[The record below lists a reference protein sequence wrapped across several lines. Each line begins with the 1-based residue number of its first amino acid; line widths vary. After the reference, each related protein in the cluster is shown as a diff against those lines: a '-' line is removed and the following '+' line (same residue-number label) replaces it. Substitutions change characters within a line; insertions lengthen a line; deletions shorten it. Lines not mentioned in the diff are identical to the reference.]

1 MSLKHTRKQN
11 VGRES
16 TSLKI
21 SGRVDLWLCSSSVCH
36 VLALQ
41 CVLSLSSV
49 CSTSSASSLASNNSW
64 YSTVPRQLELESP
77 LYLRL
82 PFLSAHMYP
91 HLLFPGSN
99 PACSMFLRDVSCV
112 CCFSWPSLPICSPC
126 LLVSLLVCTQCSSS
140 HFMAS
145 SPFCETRCPLSWAP
159 SSLWS
164 VQHRLPHKYTYIKIR
179 RSDLLVRESMQYLAL
194 WTWVTSLS
202 TVSPT
207 CIHFPQ
213 VSWLQQ
219 KFSAFL
225 TPRHFNAAPH
235 VVVAPTIE
243 LFHYCFIT
251 VILLLLWIMM

>member
-1 MSLKHTRKQN
+1 MASVHLQSSMFLHFSVFLVSVLSVVPPVPLVLPPTTADIQQSPGSLSWSAHFTWGSPFCLHTCILTF
-11 VGRES
+11 S
-16 TSLKI
+16 SLVQI
-21 SGRVDLWLCSSSVCH
+21 LPVLCSSV
-36 VLALQ
+36 
-41 CVLSLSSV
+41 
-49 CSTSSASSLASNNSW
+49 
-64 YSTVPRQLELESP
+64 
-77 LYLRL
+77 
-82 PFLSAHMYP
+82 
-91 HLLFPGSN
+91 
-99 PACSMFLRDVSCV
+99 MFSCV

-145 SPFCETRCPLSWAP
+145 SPSCKTRCPLSWAP

-164 VQHRLPHKYTYIKIR
+164 VQHRLSHKYTYIKIR

-219 KFSAFL
+219 QFSAFL